1 MAESTLR
8 RIQPLIFDENIA
20 DNFVNFEREWKVYQI
35 AALSEKDKKVQA
47 YTLLNLAGP
56 DAILKSESFEFGNN
70 ESKEDPDVLIAKFRE
85 QCMPTRNIIIDRHN
99 FNTCNQKQSEA
110 FSSYLATIKILA
122 KKCEFGT
129 LNRGR
134 ASRWPGGPRLPKR
147 PSGQPKPYFGWPCW
161 PTIIL

>member
-20 DNFVNFEREWKVYQI
+20 DNFVNFEREWKVLVYQI

-56 DAILKSESFEFGNN
+56 DAILKSESFEYGNN

-85 QCMPTRNIIIDRHN
+85 QCMPTKNIIIDRHN

-110 FSSYLATIKILA
+110 FPSYLATIKILA

-129 LNRGR
+129 LNDELIRDRIVCGIYSDR
-134 ASRWPGGPRLPKR
+134 VRKQQTTA
-147 PSGQPKPYFGWPCW
+147 
-161 PTIIL
+161 T